1 MRGKACKENW
11 RFYKKPNLGF
21 PALILSC
28 SFFFIAGL
36 FASNL
41 LLSQVLLFYIFFSFA
56 FYLVLVIIPTQG
68 TSSDE
73 RWLRAR
79 ARQLQS
85 VEEEIISKY
94 DLLPSGESGDD
105 FITLIPFQVVS
116 INFKCSSADHHINLI
131 FFASKS
137 RYVVCTGFKLEAAS
151 TILSR
156 FYNRRAVSAHN

>member
-1 MRGKACKENW
+1 M
-11 RFYKKPNLGF
+11 
-21 PALILSC
+21 LIFLYCRPVCLKSSSLSGT
-28 SFFFIAGL
+28 SFL
-36 FASNL
+36 
-41 LLSQVLLFYIFFSFA
+41 YFFSFA
-56 FYLVLVIIPTQG
+56 FYLVLVIISPQG

-116 INFKCSSADHHINLI
+116 INFKCSADHHINLI

-137 RYVVCTGFKLEAAS
+137 RYVLCTGFKLEAAS
-151 TILSR
+151 AILSR

>member
-1 MRGKACKENW
+1 M
-11 RFYKKPNLGF
+11 
-21 PALILSC
+21 LIFLYCRPVCLKSSSLSGT
-28 SFFFIAGL
+28 SFL
-36 FASNL
+36 
-41 LLSQVLLFYIFFSFA
+41 YFFSFA
-56 FYLVLVIIPTQG
+56 FYLVLVIISTQG

-116 INFKCSSADHHINLI
+116 INFKCSADHHINLI

-137 RYVVCTGFKLEAAS
+137 RYVLCTGFKLAAAS

>member
-1 MRGKACKENW
+1 
-11 RFYKKPNLGF
+11 
-21 PALILSC
+21 
-28 SFFFIAGL
+28 
-36 FASNL
+36 
-41 LLSQVLLFYIFFSFA
+41 
-56 FYLVLVIIPTQG
+56 
-68 TSSDE
+68 
-73 RWLRAR
+73 
-79 ARQLQS
+79 

-116 INFKCSSADHHINLI
+116 INFKCSADHHINLI

-137 RYVVCTGFKLEAAS
+137 RYVLCTGFKLAAAS

>member
-1 MRGKACKENW
+1 M
-11 RFYKKPNLGF
+11 
-21 PALILSC
+21 LIFLYCRPVCLKSSSLSGT
-28 SFFFIAGL
+28 SFL
-36 FASNL
+36 
-41 LLSQVLLFYIFFSFA
+41 YFFSFA
-56 FYLVLVIIPTQG
+56 FYLVLVIISTQG

-116 INFKCSSADHHINLI
+116 INFKCSADHHINLI

-137 RYVVCTGFKLEAAS
+137 RYVLCTGFKLAAAS
-151 TILSR
+151 AILSR

>member
-1 MRGKACKENW
+1 M
-11 RFYKKPNLGF
+11 
-21 PALILSC
+21 LIFLYCRPVCLKSSSLSGT
-28 SFFFIAGL
+28 SFL
-36 FASNL
+36 
-41 LLSQVLLFYIFFSFA
+41 YFFSFA
-56 FYLVLVIIPTQG
+56 FYLVLVIISTQG

>member
-1 MRGKACKENW
+1 M
-11 RFYKKPNLGF
+11 
-21 PALILSC
+21 LIFLYCRPVCLKSSSLSGT
-28 SFFFIAGL
+28 SFL
-36 FASNL
+36 
-41 LLSQVLLFYIFFSFA
+41 YFFSFA
-56 FYLVLVIIPTQG
+56 FYLVLVIISPQG

-116 INFKCSSADHHINLI
+116 INFKCSADHHINLI

-137 RYVVCTGFKLEAAS
+137 RYVLCTGFKLAAAS
-151 TILSR
+151 AILSR